1 MSHDSDKNHCKSISE
16 LTNSDTIMVPS
27 YSKIPIN
34 MWSKCSRDKL
44 TDFFE

>member
-1 MSHDSDKNHCKSISE
+1 MSHDGDKGQCK
-16 LTNSDTIMVPS
+16 LNSGLSNGETIMLPTYTKV
-27 YSKIPIN
+27 PIN